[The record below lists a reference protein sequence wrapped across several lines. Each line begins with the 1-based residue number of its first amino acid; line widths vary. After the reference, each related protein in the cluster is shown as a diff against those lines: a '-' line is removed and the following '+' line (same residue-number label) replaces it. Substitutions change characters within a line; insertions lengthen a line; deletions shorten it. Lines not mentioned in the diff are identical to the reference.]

1 MQNSREY
8 QGVIGKPYSISNA
21 KKQRKTMNG
30 KDKRLPQENWRHQG
44 TISCKNGYNKGQ
56 KQ

>member
-30 KDKRLPQENWRHQG
+30 KDETSSRKLETSRDNFVQEWVQ
-44 TISCKNGYNKGQ
+44 
-56 KQ
+56 